1 MLKREQVESLTA
13 ATLARLIDYT
23 LLAPDHTIADVERL
37 CEEAIGYGFAA
48 VSVSPYDIERAAGLL
63 AGSDVAPG
71 GTVGFPL
78 GHSGLRAKR
87 AEAETCV
94 RAGAAE
100 IDMVINLIA
109 VKSGRWSDA
118 SNEIVAVRKVADSIV
133 LKVILECCFLT
144 DDEKVQACRVCV
156 DAGAD
161 FIKTSTGVG
170 RAGATAEDVALI
182 KRTVG
187 DAARVK
193 AAGGIR
199 TLDRARE
206 MLVAGADRIGTSTA
220 VDIIR
225 ELQAGRC
232 LN

>member
-1 MLKREQVESLTA
+1 MLKREEVESLTA
-13 ATLARLIDYT
+13 ETLARYIDQT
-23 LLAPDHTIADVERL
+23 ILAPDHTTADVERA

-48 VSVSPYDIERAAGLL
+48 VTVAPYDIERAAKLL
-63 AGSDVAPG
+63 DGSDVATG
-71 GTVGFPL
+71 GTVGIAM

-100 IDMVINLIA
+100 IDMVVNLVA

-118 SNEIVAVRKVADSIV
+118 ADEIVAVRKV
-133 LKVILECCFLT
+133 LKVILECCYLT
-144 DDEKVQACRVCV
+144 DDEKVQACRMCV

-161 FIKTSTGVG
+161 FVKTSTGFG
-170 RAGATAEDVALI
+170 RGGATAEDVALM

-187 DAARVK
+187 DLAEVK
-193 AAGGIR
+193 AAGGLR
-199 TLDRARE
+199 TVDQVRE
-206 MLVAGADRIGTSTA
+206 MLMAGASRIGTSTG
-220 VDIIR
+220 VNIIR
-225 ELQAGRC
+225 ELQAGKY